1 MNCHDYQENL
11 TAYLQNELPLKE
23 VMELHAHLGICE
35 TCAREEREL
44 RQTLNLFDKYHPV
57 ALPENFNQQLS
68 LRLKNIKPINQK
80 RQWPSKRM
88 LFHIAAT
95 LLVTIGL
102 EFLAYQIFQE
112 SMLQD
117 SLDSLTKTAQNFRIE
132 NYGRSSRSGNESD
145 YFKKYSSYIQKFYPE
160 TNKSNT
166 FRNEMLLKN

>member
-1 MNCHDYQENL
+1 VDCHNYQENL
-11 TAYLQNELPLKE
+11 TAYLQGELHLKE

-44 RQTLNLFDKYHPV
+44 RQTLYLLSKYHPIT
-57 ALPENFNQQLS
+57 LPENFNRQLN

-88 LFHIAAT
+88 LFTIAAT

-112 SMLQD
+112 SKVQD
-117 SLDSLTKTAQNFRIE
+117 SLTSLTKTAQNFRIE
-132 NYGRSSRSGNESD
+132 NYARFNRPGNETE
-145 YFKKYSSYIQKFYPE
+145 YLKKYASYIHKFYPE
-160 TNKSNT
+160 TNKSNN
-166 FRNEMLLKN
+166 FRNEMLQKN